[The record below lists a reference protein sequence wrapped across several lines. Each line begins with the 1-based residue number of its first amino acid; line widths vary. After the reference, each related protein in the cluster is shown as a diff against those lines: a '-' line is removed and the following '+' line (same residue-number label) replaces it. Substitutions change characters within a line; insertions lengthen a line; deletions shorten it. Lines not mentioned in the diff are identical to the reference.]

1 MRSKFLLTIYRFKNK
16 ILKISKPY
24 FKSIFSGDEA
34 MMKSLYK
41 VKMFKSIQ
49 QDIPQMEDV
58 INQWLE
64 ENSGIQIIDL
74 AQSETGSR
82 RGRDTVVTFLYSET
96 PGS

>member
-1 MRSKFLLTIYRFKNK
+1 MT
-16 ILKISKPY
+16 
-24 FKSIFSGDEA
+24 
-34 MMKSLYK
+34 KSLYK
-41 VKMFKSIQ
+41 VKLFKSIQ

-96 PGS
+96 PDS

>member
-1 MRSKFLLTIYRFKNK
+1 MRSKFLLTICRFKNK
-16 ILKISKPY
+16 ILKTSEPF
-24 FKSIFSGDEA
+24 FKSIFAGDVA
-34 MMKSLYK
+34 MTKSLYK

-58 INQWLE
+58 INQWFE

-96 PGS
+96 PDS

>member
-1 MRSKFLLTIYRFKNK
+1 
-16 ILKISKPY
+16 
-24 FKSIFSGDEA
+24 
-34 MMKSLYK
+34 
-41 VKMFKSIQ
+41 MFKSIQ

-74 AQSETGSR
+74 AQSEIGSR
-82 RGRDTVVTFLYSET
+82 RVKDTVVTFLFSET